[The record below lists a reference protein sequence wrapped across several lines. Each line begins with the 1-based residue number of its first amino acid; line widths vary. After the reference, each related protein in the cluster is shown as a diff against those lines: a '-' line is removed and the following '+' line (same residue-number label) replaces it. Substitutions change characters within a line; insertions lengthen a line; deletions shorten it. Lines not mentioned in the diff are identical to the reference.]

1 MSRVFLSFLG
11 LGTYNR
17 ESRTY
22 GYSPAVYMLDGRRSI
37 RTEFVQ
43 VAELGLLEAKIFDKI
58 LIVATQ
64 KSYDANFNKM
74 KAQLTKIGGEKA
86 SPLIISEDM
95 SAQGQWEW
103 FEQILIQVGFGDE
116 LTIDLTHGYRSIPI
130 VFSAAINFLQKAK
143 HIKLHAVYYGA
154 YDMRDE
160 RGVAPI
166 FDMKDFYFIN
176 EWSEAVSRLVEDADA
191 RKMAHVAGTTATFQV
206 GELNQPALI
215 AGFDELTDAIRNVDV
230 NRVGE
235 SAAAVLRLVD
245 EQSRTAS
252 ETGKLLLGLVSE
264 KFSEL
269 ALDESESGKYDRCYF
284 QRQLEIVRLLLEH
297 KLFMQAFTVMREFV
311 GSIALIGRGK
321 HKVNSTKG
329 RKLRYRFSGLFVNML
344 QYPEDKWEFQE
355 QEDLNRIELM
365 PFYRKLKSS
374 GAEPLLRELTRE
386 LIKYR
391 NGFDHAWTGRSCAL
405 PDVEKIGMQS
415 YDRLKKVLLLLGE
428 SGLLN

>member
-11 LGTYNR
+11 LGTYNG
-17 ESRTY
+17 EDKTY
-22 GYSPAVYMLDGRRSI
+22 GYSPAVYMLDGRRSS

-43 VAELGLLEAKIFDKI
+43 VAELGLLEAQTFDKI

-64 KSYDANFNKM
+64 KSYDANFKKM

-86 SPLIISEDM
+86 SSIIISEDM

-103 FEQILIQVGFGDE
+103 FEKILTQVSFGDE

-143 HIKLHAVYYGA
+143 HIKLNAVYYGA

-160 RGVAPI
+160 NGIAPI

-176 EWSEAVSRLVEDADA
+176 EWTEAVSRLVEDADA

-215 AGFDELTDAIRNVDV
+215 DSFDELTDAIRNVDV

-235 SAAAVLRLVD
+235 SAAAVLQLVG
-245 EQSRTAS
+245 ERSRTAS
-252 ETGKLLLGLVSE
+252 ETGRLLLGLVSE
-264 KFSEL
+264 KFSGL
-269 ALDESESGKYDRCYF
+269 ALNESESGKYDGCYF
-284 QRQLEIVRLLLEH
+284 RRQLEIIRLLLEH

-311 GSIALIGRGK
+311 GSIALIDREK
-321 HKVNSTKG
+321 FRVNSSKG
-329 RKLRYRFSGLFVNML
+329 RKLRHRFSGVFVNML
-344 QYPEDKWEFQE
+344 QYSEDEWKFQE
-355 QEDLNRIELM
+355 QEDLNRKELM
-365 PFYRKLKSS
+365 PFYQKLKSS
-374 GAEPLLRELTRE
+374 GVESLLREFTSE

-405 PDVEKIGMQS
+405 PDVEKVGMQA
-415 YDRLKKVLLLLGE
+415 YDRLKKVVLLFAE